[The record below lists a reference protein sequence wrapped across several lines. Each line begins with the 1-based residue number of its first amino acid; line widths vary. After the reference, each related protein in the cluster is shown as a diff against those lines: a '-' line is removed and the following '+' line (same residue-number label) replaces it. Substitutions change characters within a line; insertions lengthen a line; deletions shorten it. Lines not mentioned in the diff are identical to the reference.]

1 MITRRVTVLI
11 VIVVIALSS
20 AVLVAYDVSYPG
32 YVTSTYN
39 STMDIGSNIKGQN
52 ITTIG
57 RWKYSIFC
65 CLAFSV
71 SKDNSNIAFDYS
83 ANSGTNSFAYATWPT
98 VLFLNSNGI
107 AVYNYTGAKKA
118 TSTYFNLDSGS
129 CKVALA
135 VILNFYPGY
144 GNYAASFLLYVQ
156 VKSPEYLFPI

>member
-1 MITRRVTVLI
+1 MITRRIAVLTVLI
-11 VIVVIALSS
+11 ILALSS
-20 AVLVAYDVSYPG
+20 VLIVAYDVSYPS

-57 RWKYSIFC
+57 KWKYSIFC

-71 SKDNSNIAFDYS
+71 SKDNSNIGFSYDT
-83 ANSGTNSFAYATWPT
+83 NSGTNSFGRGPWPT

-129 CKVALA
+129 YKVALA